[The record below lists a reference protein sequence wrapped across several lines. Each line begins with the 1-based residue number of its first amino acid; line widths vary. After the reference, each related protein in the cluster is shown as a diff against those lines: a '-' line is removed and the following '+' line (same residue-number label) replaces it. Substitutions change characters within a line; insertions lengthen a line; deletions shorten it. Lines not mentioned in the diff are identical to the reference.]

1 MNYFNRTWMEISL
14 SAATENFNKIKSLN
28 PNKKLFAVVKANGYG
43 HGAIQIARLF
53 EDLGADGFA
62 VSNIFEALEL
72 RESGIK
78 KEILI
83 LGYTPFEHADILI
96 ENNISQSVYS
106 FEYAKKLNELVENR
120 NGKISCHI
128 KLDTG
133 MNRLGFEAKNGLS
146 EASKEELE
154 LCKGFENLDFKG
166 VFTHFSTADSNE
178 ECDISFADGQYESFK
193 KCVCELE
200 DMGYSFEYVHSD
212 NSAATLTRKDDV
224 TNTIRP
230 GIILY
235 GYLPSP
241 DLKADIS
248 LTPVLSLKSVV
259 SMVKNIKKGDS
270 VSYGR
275 IFTAERD
282 MKIATVPV
290 GYADGYPRY
299 LSDKGYALIN
309 GKRVRIIGRIC
320 MDQMMLDV
328 SELDNVKI
336 GDVVTLI
343 GKDTGEKITA
353 EDIAELGNTISYEI
367 ICGFTP
373 RVERKYL

>member
-1 MNYFNRTWMEISL
+1 
-14 SAATENFNKIKSLN
+14 
-28 PNKKLFAVVKANGYG
+28 
-43 HGAIQIARLF
+43 
-53 EDLGADGFA
+53 
-62 VSNIFEALEL
+62 
-72 RESGIK
+72 
-78 KEILI
+78 
-83 LGYTPFEHADILI
+83 
-96 ENNISQSVYS
+96 
-106 FEYAKKLNELVENR
+106 
-120 NGKISCHI
+120 
-128 KLDTG
+128 
-133 MNRLGFEAKNGLS
+133 
-146 EASKEELE
+146 
-154 LCKGFENLDFKG
+154 
-166 VFTHFSTADSNE
+166 
-178 ECDISFADGQYESFK
+178 
-193 KCVCELE
+193 
-200 DMGYSFEYVHSD
+200 MGYSFEYVHSD
-212 NSAATLTRKDDV
+212 NSAATLTRKDDL
-224 TNTIRP
+224 TNMIRP

-275 IFTAERD
+275 IFTAEHD

-299 LSDKGYALIN
+299 LSDKGYALIS